1 MIENIFKKVRALPRT
16 LEKKTK
22 SNGLSSNVILT
33 STYGRD
39 KELKEIVKD
48 TCKPYNI
55 SVQYVSK
62 TGATLKNLF
71 SNLKCVSLGNKH
83 GKSSPCVQRACKSCA
98 LMSGKEEITNVKQKK
113 FKTALGNCK
122 TQNCV
127 YCAACKICD
136 KNYVGK
142 STQPNHKRI
151 NGHRNDMKKYMKN
164 PQILN
169 DNSDLSEKDRFSLA
183 LHLHRD
189 HNIKSTD
196 GLDDHYSFTILEK
209 CTPKSLDVKEHLWIQ
224 RLKSLTPFGLN
235 LNSPLGFPLIL

>member
-1 MIENIFKKVRALPRT
+1 MCI
-16 LEKKTK
+16 
-22 SNGLSSNVILT
+22 
-33 STYGRD
+33 RD
-39 KELKEIVKD
+39 
-48 TCKPYNI
+48 
-55 SVQYVSK
+55 
-62 TGATLKNLF
+62 
-71 SNLKCVSLGNKH
+71 
-83 GKSSPCVQRACKSCA
+83 R
-98 LMSGKEEITNVKQKK
+98 
-113 FKTALGNCK
+113 
-122 TQNCV
+122 
-127 YCAACKICD
+127 
-136 KNYVGK
+136 
-142 STQPNHKRI
+142 PNHKRI

>member
-1 MIENIFKKVRALPRT
+1 MRFDA
-16 LEKKTK
+16 
-22 SNGLSSNVILT
+22 
-33 STYGRD
+33 
-39 KELKEIVKD
+39 
-48 TCKPYNI
+48 
-55 SVQYVSK
+55 
-62 TGATLKNLF
+62 
-71 SNLKCVSLGNKH
+71 
-83 GKSSPCVQRACKSCA
+83 
-98 LMSGKEEITNVKQKK
+98 GKEEITNVKQKK